1 MGVFAM
7 LAQVIAI
14 CIFLGMFL
22 LIILDQFERHVIT
35 LVSGALVFILVFGV
49 CMHSPAAIWE
59 ALNLRSFF
67 TADFWYGAG
76 EESTAGINWST
87 ILFIAGMM
95 IMVEGLGA
103 AA

>member
-1 MGVFAM
+1 MGVTAM

-35 LVSGALVFILVFGV
+35 LVSGALVLILVFGV

-59 ALNLRSFF
+59 TLQSPLVLHGGLLVRSR
-67 TADFWYGAG
+67 
-76 EESTAGINWST
+76 
-87 ILFIAGMM
+87 
-95 IMVEGLGA
+95 
-103 AA
+103 